1 MSAGPR
7 ESARPGTVEVID
19 PPRFNVCYVEVI
31 CSNEIFHRPVLPL
44 CSLALPLAADEG
56 MWLFNQFPVDAVNQ
70 KYKFQA
76 TPEFLD
82 SLRLASV
89 RVAGGSGSFVSSE
102 GLLLTNQHLV
112 AGCLTKLE
120 LRPARLPQGRLL
132 RILPGGRTGVPGNGG
147 GRARQRGGRDQ
158 TSEGRS
164 QRQRARRPDASAA
177 QRRQCAA
184 GTGVRR
190 QGRQPMYGGEAL
202 FGYPLRFYH
211 YKKYTDVRL
220 VFAPENEMAF
230 FGRQRDSLTYLRYG
244 LDVAFLRVY
253 ENGKPA
259 DTPHFLKWS
268 PESVKEGDLVFSGGS
283 PEPTMRLATAAQLGF
298 YRDTELFFAAGRL
311 KPLIQ
316 KVGAFAGEN
325 AANLQASEPVLTD
338 LLTNYKTVAGML
350 IGLRDDRM
358 ATRKTV
364 FESKIRRAVQ
374 ANSKLGMEATKVWDE
389 VAAAYKTWT
398 PNEKPYQ
405 LLESGPAPGSN
416 LFRTARQIVRLAEER
431 GKPNDQRLPEY
442 RSGAIEAVEASVNAS
457 ASLPDALEVLLLT
470 QYFDEMKNLSDR
482 GDKDVPLKAVLGGK
496 SPAEAASELVKST
509 KLKDPAERK
518 RLAAADKDTVLKSD
532 DVMIRLALAVD
543 EPARRL
549 RKKREELIGSLE
561 TSASEKIAQY
571 RLQLFKETEYP
582 DATGT
587 ERVEFGVV
595 KTYTD
600 RAGVAMPF
608 ASTFSGLYYRRN
620 DEGPY
625 QVPQRWVDRK
635 SQLNQ
640 ILALDFVSTCDI
652 GGGDPG
658 SPVVNRAGELVGVT
672 FDGNLENLPGVYLYS
687 DEQARA
693 VHVAVEGI
701 AEALDK
707 IYQAQPLL
715 HELGV
720 HPAPSL

>member
-1 MSAGPR
+1 MKSFTA
-7 ESARPGTVEVID
+7 
-19 PPRFNVCYVEVI
+19 
-31 CSNEIFHRPVLPL
+31 VLL

-112 AGCLTKLE
+112 AGCLTKLSSAQHDYLKDGFYASSQAAE
-120 LRPARLPQGRLL
+120 LACPGMEADVLASVEDVTKQVKGAAKDNAPAAQTLQQRNAASARLEQ
-132 RILPGGRTGVPGNGG
+132 
-147 GRARQRGGRDQ
+147 
-158 TSEGRS
+158 E
-164 QRQRARRPDASAA
+164 
-177 QRRQCAA
+177 CAA
-184 GTGVRR
+184 KAGNRCTVVKLYSGTR
-190 QGRQPMYGGEAL
+190 YDL
-202 FGYPLRFYH
+202 YH
-211 YKKYTDVRL
+211 YKKYADVRL

>member
-1 MSAGPR
+1 
-7 ESARPGTVEVID
+7 
-19 PPRFNVCYVEVI
+19 
-31 CSNEIFHRPVLPL
+31 
-44 CSLALPLAADEG
+44 
-56 MWLFNQFPVDAVNQ
+56 MWLFNQFPADAVNQ
-70 KYKFQA
+70 KYKFQV
-76 TPEFLD
+76 TPEFLEN
-82 SLRLASV
+82 LRLASV
-89 RVAGGSGSFVSSE
+89 RVAGGAGSFVSPQ

-112 AGCLTKLE
+112 IGCLTKLSSAQHDYVKDGFYASSQTAE
-120 LRPARLPQGRLL
+120 LPCAGLEADVLTSMEDVTKQVKSAAKDNAPAAQTLQQRNATSARLEQ
-132 RILPGGRTGVPGNGG
+132 
-147 GRARQRGGRDQ
+147 
-158 TSEGRS
+158 E
-164 QRQRARRPDASAA
+164 
-177 QRRQCAA
+177 CAA
-184 GTGVRR
+184 KSGNRCSVVK
-190 QGRQPMYGGEAL
+190 L
-202 FGYPLRFYH
+202 FSGSRYDLYQ
-211 YKKYTDVRL
+211 YKKYADIRL
-220 VFAPENEMAF
+220 VFAPENELAF

-244 LDVAFLRVY
+244 LDVAFLRAY

-259 DTPHFLKWS
+259 STPHFLKWS
-268 PESVKEGDLVFSGGS
+268 AESVKEDDLVITGGS

-325 AANLQASEPVLTD
+325 AENLRVSEPVLTD
-338 LLTNYKTVAGML
+338 LLTSYKTTAGML

-364 FESKIRRAVQ
+364 FEGKIRRAVQ

-398 PNEKPYQ
+398 PSEKPYQ
-405 LLESGPAPGSN
+405 LLESAPAPGSN
-416 LFRTARQIVRLAEER
+416 LFHTARQIVRLAEER
-431 GKPNDQRLPEY
+431 GKPNDQRLAEY
-442 RSGAIEAVEASVNAS
+442 RNGALESAEAALNATLN
-457 ASLPDALEVLLLT
+457 ATQPLPDALEVLLLT
-470 QYFDEMKNLSDR
+470 QYFDEMKTLSDR
-482 GDKDVPLKAVLGGK
+482 GDKDVPLKGVLGGK
-496 SPAEAASELVKST
+496 SPAEAAGELVKST

-532 DVMIRLALAVD
+532 DPMIRLAVLLD

-571 RLQLFKETEYP
+571 RLQIFKETEYP

-595 KTYTD
+595 KPYTD
-600 RAGVAMPF
+600 RAGVAMPY

-625 QVPQRWVDRK
+625 QVPQRWVDLK

-640 ILALDFVSTCDI
+640 IAALDFVSTSDI

-658 SPVVNRAGELVGVT
+658 SPVVNRAGELIGVT

-693 VHVAVEGI
+693 VHVAAQGI

-707 IYQAQPLL
+707 VYQAQPLL

>member
-1 MSAGPR
+1 VKSAAKDNAPATQTLQQR
-7 ESARPGTVEVID
+7 NAASARLEQ
-19 PPRFNVCYVEVI
+19 E
-31 CSNEIFHRPVLPL
+31 CSAKSGNR
-44 CSLALPLAADEG
+44 CSVVK
-56 MWLFNQFPVDAVNQ
+56 LF
-70 KYKFQA
+70 
-76 TPEFLD
+76 
-82 SLRLASV
+82 
-89 RVAGGSGSFVSSE
+89 SG
-102 GLLLTNQHLV
+102 
-112 AGCLTKLE
+112 
-120 LRPARLPQGRLL
+120 ARYDLYQ
-132 RILPGGRTGVPGNGG
+132 
-147 GRARQRGGRDQ
+147 
-158 TSEGRS
+158 
-164 QRQRARRPDASAA
+164 
-177 QRRQCAA
+177 
-184 GTGVRR
+184 
-190 QGRQPMYGGEAL
+190 
-202 FGYPLRFYH
+202 
-211 YKKYTDVRL
+211 YKKYTDIRL

-244 LDVAFLRVY
+244 LDAAFLRAY

-259 DTPHFLKWS
+259 ATPHFLKWS
-268 PESVKEGDLVFSGGS
+268 AESVKEDDLVLTGGS

-325 AANLQASEPVLTD
+325 AENLRVSEPVLTD
-338 LLTNYKTVAGML
+338 LLTSYKTTAGML

-358 ATRKTV
+358 ATRKNA
-364 FESKIRRAVQ
+364 FEGKIRRAVQ
-374 ANSKLGMEATKVWDE
+374 ANSKLGMDATKVWDE

-398 PNEKPYQ
+398 PLEKPYQ
-405 LLESGPAPGSN
+405 LLESGAAPGSN

-442 RSGAIEAVEASVNAS
+442 RNGALESAEAALS
-457 ASLPDALEVLLLT
+457 ANQPLPDALEVLLLT
-470 QYFDEMKNLSDR
+470 QYFDEMKTLSDR
-482 GDKDVPLKAVLGGK
+482 GDKDVPLKGALGGK
-496 SPAEAASELVKST
+496 SPAEAAGELVKST

-532 DVMIRLALAVD
+532 DPMIRLAVLLD

-571 RLQLFKETEYP
+571 RLQIFKETEYP

-595 KTYTD
+595 KPYTD

-625 QVPQRWVDRK
+625 QVPRRWFDLK

-640 ILALDFVSTCDI
+640 IAALDFVSTSDI

-658 SPVVNRAGELVGVT
+658 SPVVNRAGELIGVT

-693 VHVAVEGI
+693 VHVAAEGI

-707 IYQAQPLL
+707 VYQAQPLL

-720 HPAPSL
+720 HPAPSH

>member
-1 MSAGPR
+1 MKSFTA
-7 ESARPGTVEVID
+7 
-19 PPRFNVCYVEVI
+19 
-31 CSNEIFHRPVLPL
+31 VLL

-82 SLRLASV
+82 NLRLASV

-112 AGCLTKLE
+112 AGCLTKLSSAQHDYLKDGFYASSQAAE
-120 LRPARLPQGRLL
+120 LACPGMEADVLASVEDVTKQVKGAAKDNAPAAQTLQQRNAASARLEQ
-132 RILPGGRTGVPGNGG
+132 
-147 GRARQRGGRDQ
+147 
-158 TSEGRS
+158 E
-164 QRQRARRPDASAA
+164 
-177 QRRQCAA
+177 CAA
-184 GTGVRR
+184 KAGNRCTVVKLYSGTR
-190 QGRQPMYGGEAL
+190 YDL
-202 FGYPLRFYH
+202 YH
-211 YKKYTDVRL
+211 YKKYADVRL

-259 DTPHFLKWS
+259 ATPHFLKWS

-389 VAAAYKTWT
+389 VAAAYKNWT

-595 KTYTD
+595 KPYTD

-608 ASTFSGLYYRRN
+608 TSTFSGLYYRRN